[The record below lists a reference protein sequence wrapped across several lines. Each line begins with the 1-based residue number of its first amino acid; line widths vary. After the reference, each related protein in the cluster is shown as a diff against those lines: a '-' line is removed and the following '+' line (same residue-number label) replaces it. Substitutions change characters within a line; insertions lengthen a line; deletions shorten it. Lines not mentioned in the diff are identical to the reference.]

1 MVEMRNFGNSRFL
14 FYTMI
19 VKKIKSYSKFTD
31 LQIDLKKG
39 ELSLKDLIEYYTS
52 RIDEFAH
59 LNAFVEVFKLE
70 ALAKAELIQE
80 KINNGTAGKLAGMII
95 GLKDNISYKGHQM
108 TASSKI
114 LKDYTAVY
122 SATVVERILAED
134 AIIIGRL
141 NCDEFAM
148 GASNETSYFGPVKNF
163 ADERKVSGG
172 SSGGSAVAVQ
182 ADLCFASLASDTGG
196 SIRQPAAFCGVIG
209 LKPTYARVSRYGVV
223 AYASSFDQI
232 GPITKSVEDAALIL
246 EVIAGKDAH
255 DGTSS
260 TETVPQYSKNL
271 SSPAQKKIAYIKET
285 LHSEGLDPEIKE
297 NVLKQIAKLKA
308 DGHIVEPVSFEYLDY
323 VVPTYYILTAAE
335 ASSNL
340 ARYDGV
346 HYGYRSEASTDLIS
360 TYKKSRSEGFGD
372 EVKRRIMLGT
382 FVLSAGY
389 YDAYYSKAQKSRRL
403 IKEKMDSILEEFD
416 FIITPTTPTPA
427 FNIGEQDT
435 DPVVMYLADIFTV
448 GASLA
453 GLPAI
458 SLPSG
463 KNSEGLPLGLQII
476 GKRFKESE
484 LLAFSTYYSYLPKE

>member
-1 MVEMRNFGNSRFL
+1 MNERNYYFREFKVF
-14 FYTMI
+14 FY
-19 VKKIKSYSKFTD
+19 KIIKELIQAYTQFSEVRQHLKAGKVTVAD
-31 LQIDLKKG
+31 LVT
-39 ELSLKDLIEYYTS
+39 YYTD
-52 RIDEFAH
+52 RIAKYNH
-59 LNAFVEVFKLE
+59 LNAFLEVFKDE
-70 ALAKAELIQE
+70 ALDRAKFIQE

-114 LKDYTAVY
+114 LNGYQAVY

-148 GASNETSYFGPVKNF
+148 GASNETSFFGPVKNF
-163 ADERKVSGG
+163 ADETKVSGG

-196 SIRQPAAFCGVIG
+196 SIRQPAAFCGVVG

-223 AYASSFDQI
+223 AYASSFDQV
-232 GPITKSVEDAALIL
+232 GPIAKTVKDAALIL
-246 EVIAGKDAH
+246 EVIAGNDEH
-255 DGTSS
+255 DSTSS
-260 TETVPQYSKNL
+260 PTVVAPYAQLL
-271 SSPAQKKIAYIKET
+271 SDDAPKKIAYIKET
-285 LHSEGLDPEIKE
+285 LDSDGLDPEIKE
-297 NVLKQIAKLKA
+297 NVLHQIAQLKA
-308 DGHIVEPVSFEYLDY
+308 KGHTVEPVSFEYLDY
-323 VVPTYYILTAAE
+323 VVATYYILTTAE

-346 HYGYRSEASTDLIS
+346 HYGYRSPNATDLMS
-360 TYKKSRSEGFGD
+360 TYKKSRSEGFGE

-389 YDAYYSKAQKSRRL
+389 YDAYYAKAQKARRL
-403 IKEKMDSILEEFD
+403 IKEKMDEILSQYD

-427 FNIGEQDT
+427 FNIGEQIT

-458 SLPSG
+458 SIPSG
-463 KNSEGLPLGLQII
+463 VNSENLPLGIQII
-476 GKRFKESE
+476 GNRFKEE
-484 LLAFSTYYSYLPKE
+484 NLLAFAHNF